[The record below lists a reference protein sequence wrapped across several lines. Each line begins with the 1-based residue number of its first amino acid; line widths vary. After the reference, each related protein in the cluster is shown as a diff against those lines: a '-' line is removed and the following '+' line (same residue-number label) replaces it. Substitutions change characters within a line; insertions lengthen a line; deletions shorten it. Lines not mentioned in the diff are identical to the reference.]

1 MSYNIHDLS
10 RRERQI
16 MDALFELESA
26 SAQDI
31 REAIPDAPSYSAVRA
46 LIANL
51 VKKEHVTY
59 VQQGTKHIYK
69 AAHDMDSARTGA
81 VKRLVNTFFSGSVVD
96 AVTGLLGSNTP
107 ELSTQDLDRLEKMI
121 DTARK
126 NADIKNDSDK

>member
-26 SAQDI
+26 SAQEI

-51 VKKEHVTY
+51 VKKKHVTY
-59 VQQGTKHIYK
+59 EREGTKYIYK
-69 AAHDMDSARTGA
+69 AAHDMDTARSGA
-81 VKRLVNTFFSGSVVD
+81 INRLVNTFFSGSVVD
-96 AVTGLLGSNTP
+96 AVTGLLGNNAP
-107 ELSTQDLDRLEKMI
+107 ELSSKDLDRLEQMI

-126 NADIKNDSDK
+126 NTQGPKE